1 MNALFD
7 HVLIEKNDFMTI
19 IETTRNKKICDKTIF
34 IIDETLIIFFSSF
47 IFTTN
52 NLLAL
57 FDFVSQMIKLII
69 DITNEIDQIFSFQF
83 SKNEKYSIANEIENK
98 IND

>member
-1 MNALFD
+1 
-7 HVLIEKNDFMTI
+7 MTI
-19 IETTRNKKICDKTIF
+19 IETIRNKKICDKTIF
-34 IIDETLIIFFSSF
+34 TINETLIIFFSSF

-57 FDFVSQMIKLII
+57 FDFVFQIIKSII
-69 DITNEIDQIFSFQF
+69 NMTNEINQIFLFQF
-83 SKNEKYSIANEIENK
+83 SKNEKYLIVNEIENK